1 MTKVIPQ
8 PGNKVKCKHCTRLI
22 RQELEGTWVRVN
34 HSVSD
39 PKRPDSVCVKSP
51 DRKHRPPDLA
61 WKPVKPKGKPTWQL
75 GTVLTGLDISPFASA
90 SIHGLDE
97 LAGKVYDLKSSVATL
112 KADLDG
118 PAHPHDY
125 AYAPVRGV
133 CKFCKLKIYLPDPEI
148 AGDDAKWTEV
158 EKVDPSPTICGS
170 PGMMNIWHEPEICPW
185 EGCGNPASGNNCRHW
200 YVTYG
205 STTASIQRS
214 RNYPHSMW
222 LTPDCCPS
230 CWEADETNQDD
241 LHCLDCVCCDCECSW
256 EVPHSKDYWTDKLG
270 LLTDSPLG
278 GFS

>member
-1 MTKVIPQ
+1 MPVKTGTK
-8 PGNKVKCKHCTRLI
+8 CRHCTRLI
-22 RQELEGTWVRVN
+22 RRELEGTWVRVN

-39 PKRPDSVCVKSP
+39 PNRPDSVCVKSP
-51 DRKHRPPDLA
+51 DRKHRPASIQPTNVIQ
-61 WKPVKPKGKPTWQL
+61 WPSVKSIQWPSVKSAGGAGWP
-75 GTVLTGLDISPFASA
+75 TGLEGLLGGLEATV
-90 SIHGLDE
+90 HGLQ
-97 LAGKVYDLKSSVATL
+97 SSVATL

-158 EKVDPSPTICGS
+158 EKVDPSPAICGS

-200 YVTYG
+200 LVTYG
-205 STTASIQRS
+205 GTMASIQRS